1 MWGVRCRDVRCK
13 MWGAISMDLWDAGA
27 RGGSHPGKETAGRGC
42 NASQARLTA
51 NCPARLAFTDSQPR
65 LASPDHSQI
74 QCQLSPASSLAVHV
88 SADYASHLRL
98 TQWHCLLLNF
108 TVGLPLLSLAKNQK
122 CFLDIFCSNSVEN
135 IARTVGG
142 WVLQKAF
149 ETGLDGL
156 THFVRTTTSCTRDC
170 GKIMS

>member
-1 MWGVRCRDVRCK
+1 M
-13 MWGAISMDLWDAGA
+13 L
-27 RGGSHPGKETAGRGC
+27 GGSHPGKETAGRGC

-98 TQWHCLLLNF
+98 TQ
-108 TVGLPLLSLAKNQK
+108 
-122 CFLDIFCSNSVEN
+122 
-135 IARTVGG
+135 
-142 WVLQKAF
+142 
-149 ETGLDGL
+149 
-156 THFVRTTTSCTRDC
+156 
-170 GKIMS
+170 